1 MKNPLTIK
9 DIARLAN
16 VSQSTV
22 SKALNNR
29 HDVSPKTKERILE
42 IVSQHN
48 FIPDASG
55 KALKNRYT
63 NNIGVI
69 FRKDD
74 NPLRNP
80 FFSRVLEGIEA
91 EIAFNEYNLILYLMP
106 DHKKPG
112 LPKMVQQRQV
122 DGIILVGTQSP
133 DFVDTLR
140 EAGIPTVLIDPRA
153 HIPSRP
159 QVLIDNE
166 NGAFLATR
174 HLIDAQTL
182 AAMKPGAILVNT
194 GRGALVDERALI
206 DALHSGHLSGAGLDV
221 FEREPTV
228 PPQLLAM
235 DNVTLT
241 PHMGSATRECRGA
254 MFDCALQNAI
264 ACFEG
269 RPLLTPVDPG

>member
-1 MKNPLTIK
+1 MTVNLGTTVQGKTLGVVGFGAIGQAVARRARACNMAIAYHGPRPKPEAAAAVDAIYYPQLTAMLAAADIVTLHCPL
-9 DIARLAN
+9 
-16 VSQSTV
+16 
-22 SKALNNR
+22 
-29 HDVSPKTKERILE
+29 SP
-42 IVSQHN
+42 
-48 FIPDASG
+48 
-55 KALKNRYT
+55 
-63 NNIGVI
+63 
-69 FRKDD
+69 
-74 NPLRNP
+74 
-80 FFSRVLEGIEA
+80 
-91 EIAFNEYNLILYLMP
+91 
-106 DHKKPG
+106 
-112 LPKMVQQRQV
+112 
-122 DGIILVGTQSP
+122 
-133 DFVDTLR
+133 
-140 EAGIPTVLIDPRA
+140 
-153 HIPSRP
+153 
-159 QVLIDNE
+159 
-166 NGAFLATR
+166 ATR